1 MNKMQAVSVLIGA
14 LSLAG
19 CGSMM
24 SRHDQSSS
32 GPSSMGQSASGQSSY
47 TGELTNE
54 QRRLST
60 GAWTDQQR
68 ELYYSP

>member
-19 CGSMM
+19 CGSM
-24 SRHDQSSS
+24 SRYGQSSS
-32 GPSSMGQSASGQSSY
+32 GPSSMEQSASGQSSY